1 MPVDST
7 RLLAAVRSL
16 PPVVRAAVLVGD
28 RNKINVVLP
37 DAIDDGV
44 RKTGNDPLAKAT
56 GKRRACLGARGN
68 PLCGL
73 LRRGKKTQ
81 TESLEASIIELH

>member
-1 MPVDST
+1 M
-7 RLLAAVRSL
+7 
-16 PPVVRAAVLVGD
+16 LVGD

-56 GKRRACLGARGN
+56 SKRRACLGAGGDA
-68 PLCGL
+68 LGGL
-73 LRRGKKTQ
+73 LDRGKKTE
-81 TESLEASIIELH
+81 TESVEACLIELH